1 MAAPLPLPLPTR
13 TPEYLAESLGPQ
25 IIATASA
32 FIILSTVFVA
42 LRYYAR
48 YLTQTKFGLEDIIT
62 PFAWLAEIGLCITA
76 IGKLN
81 NPNHLQTQPQYHLVL
96 TFQQ

>member
-1 MAAPLPLPLPTR
+1 MAVPSPTPA
-13 TPEYLAESLGPQ
+13 PEYLAESLGSQ
-25 IIATASA
+25 LIATSSI
-32 FIILSTVFVA
+32 FIVLSTLFVA

-76 IGKLN
+76 IGKHIPPPHSRVL
-81 NPNHLQTQPQYHLVL
+81 PNILSQ
-96 TFQQ
+96 